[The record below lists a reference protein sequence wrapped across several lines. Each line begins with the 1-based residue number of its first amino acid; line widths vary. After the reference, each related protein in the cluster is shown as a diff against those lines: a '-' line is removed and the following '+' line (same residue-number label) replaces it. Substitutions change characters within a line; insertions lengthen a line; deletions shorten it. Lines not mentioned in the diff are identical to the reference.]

1 MDACVVAD
9 EKISTGASP
18 AGVTGERE
26 VSRWVRGMFDDVAPR
41 YDLLNH
47 VLSGN
52 IDRYWRRRT
61 VKQFRDVLARADARV
76 LDLACGSGDLLQAM
90 GGDTTKAMRIG
101 GDFSHGMLKAA
112 KTKLP
117 TVPLVEADALQLP
130 LAANS
135 LDLITMGFGF
145 RNLANYRAGCVEMLR
160 VLKPGGQ
167 AAILEFSTPP
177 NALFRG
183 FYNWYSFQVLPRIG
197 ALLTKGLSG
206 GEASNAYKYLP
217 ASVKKFPDAPD
228 LSVLMKSAGFA
239 EVRYERMT
247 FGIVALH
254 VGRKA

>member
-1 MDACVVAD
+1 MPSRNNIEIVISAKDDASATL
-9 EKISTGASP
+9 STVGNKMQSIGGSLSNVGGAVMTIAAP
-18 AGVTGERE
+18 LAGAFGI
-26 VSRWVRGMFDDVAPR
+26 A
-41 YDLLNH
+41 
-47 VLSGN
+47 
-52 IDRYWRRRT
+52 
-61 VKQFRDVLARADARV
+61 VKQFQDVLGRPEARV
-76 LDLACGSGDLLQAM
+76 LDLACGSGDLVMAM
-90 GGDTTKAMRIG
+90 GGDATKAMRIG

-112 KTKLP
+112 KAKLP
-117 TVPLVEADALQLP
+117 TTPLVEADALQLP

-135 LDLITMGFGF
+135 LDLITIGFGF

-197 ALLTKGLSG
+197 ALLSG
-206 GEASNAYKYLP
+206 GKASNAYKYLP

-228 LSVLMKSAGFA
+228 LASLMKSAGFA

-254 VGRKA
+254 IGRKA

>member
-1 MDACVVAD
+1 MGD
-9 EKISTGASP
+9 ISSGASP

-52 IDRYWRRRT
+52 IDRYWRWRT
-61 VKQFRDVLARADARV
+61 VKQFQDVLARPDARV
-76 LDLACGSGDLLQAM
+76 LDLACGSGDLVQALIKATP
-90 GGDTTKAMRIG
+90 GAGSKAMRIG
-101 GDFSHGMLKAA
+101 GDFSHGMLKVAQA
-112 KTKLP
+112 KLP
-117 TVPLVEADALQLP
+117 TTPLVEADALQLP
-130 LAANS
+130 LASNS
-135 LDLITMGFGF
+135 LDLITIGFGF

-183 FYNWYSFQVLPRIG
+183 FYNWYSFRVLPRIG
-197 ALLTKGLSG
+197 ALLSG
-206 GEASNAYKYLP
+206 GKASHAYKYLP

-228 LSVLMKSAGFA
+228 LAALMKSAGFA

-254 VGRKA
+254 VGRKG

>member
-1 MDACVVAD
+1 VLE
-9 EKISTGASP
+9 EKISSGASP
-18 AGVTGERE
+18 AGVSGERE

-52 IDRYWRRRT
+52 IDRYWRWRT
-61 VKQFRDVLARADARV
+61 VKQFQDVLARSDARV
-76 LDLACGSGDLLQAM
+76 LDLACGSGDLVMAM
-90 GGDTTKAMRIG
+90 GGDATKAMRIG

-112 KTKLP
+112 QAKLP
-117 TVPLVEADALQLP
+117 TTPLVEADALQLP

-135 LDLITMGFGF
+135 LDLITIGFGF

-197 ALLTKGLSG
+197 ALLSG
-206 GEASNAYKYLP
+206 GKASNAYKYLP

-228 LSVLMKSAGFA
+228 LATLMKSAGFA
-239 EVRYERMT
+239 EVRYQRMT